1 MDFSFTRYPTK
12 TDLQNLK
19 DELIFAEIDLM
30 RANADF
36 DAIYYG
42 AAQKLGKDDRML
54 SDVLIAKI
62 GHRIYNARN
71 NLNEA
76 IGYVN
81 GITDYLIDGE
91 VEESKGIKTSER
103 GGQNANRNH
112 PPQTQI

>member
-12 TDLQNLK
+12 ADLQNLK
-19 DELIFAEIDLM
+19 DELLFAEINLM

-71 NLNEA
+71 TLNEA

-91 VEESKGIKTSER
+91 VEEPQGIKTNER
-103 GGQNANRNH
+103 DGQNVNRNC